1 LAQVRKWPLSMS
13 AAGAVAS
20 SSAVATQ
27 PAPELI
33 ATGARVLP
41 ADVVSRE
48 TRDLG
53 AALEIVCD
61 GSDEE
66 EPIESTSSGETSPL
80 GLSLLY
86 LKRARQFSAVGP
98 EKPTPIDT
106 TTEGVELENQ
116 GVETSPLGKALLDR
130 KRYHAR
136 RRQQREGAELRDMS
150 SCMNAEAGIAA

>member
-1 LAQVRKWPLSMS
+1 MS
-13 AAGAVAS
+13 VAGAVAPS
-20 SSAVATQ
+20 PALVSL
-27 PAPELI
+27 PAPELE
-33 ATGARVLP
+33 VVP
-41 ADVVSRE
+41 ADVVTRE
-48 TRDLG
+48 AGDLG
-53 AALEIVCD
+53 SALDIACD

-86 LKRARQFSAVGP
+86 LKRARQFSAAGP
-98 EKPTPIDT
+98 EKPLQPVDT
-106 TTEGVELENQ
+106 TIEGAELENQ

-150 SCMNAEAGIAA
+150 SCMNAEAGIAS

>member
-1 LAQVRKWPLSMS
+1 MS
-13 AAGAVAS
+13 AACAVAS

-27 PAPELI
+27 PAPELN
-33 ATGARVLP
+33 VLP
-41 ADVVSRE
+41 ANVVSRE
-48 TRDLG
+48 RTASDLG
-53 AALEIVCD
+53 AALDIVCD

-86 LKRARQFSAVGP
+86 LKRARQFSVAGP

-106 TTEGVELENQ
+106 TTEGMELENQ

>member
-1 LAQVRKWPLSMS
+1 VRTWPLSMS

-27 PAPELI
+27 PAPELN
-33 ATGARVLP
+33 VLP
-41 ADVVSRE
+41 ANVVSRE

-53 AALEIVCD
+53 AALDIVCD

-86 LKRARQFSAVGP
+86 LKRARQFSVAGP

-116 GVETSPLGKALLDR
+116 SVETSPLGKALLDR

>member
-1 LAQVRKWPLSMS
+1 LEV
-13 AAGAVAS
+13 V
-20 SSAVATQ
+20 
-27 PAPELI
+27 
-33 ATGARVLP
+33 P
-41 ADVVSRE
+41 ADVVTRE
-48 TRDLG
+48 AGDLG
-53 AALEIVCD
+53 SALDIACD

-86 LKRARQFSAVGP
+86 LKRARQFSAAGP
-98 EKPTPIDT
+98 EKPLQPVDT
-106 TTEGVELENQ
+106 TIEGAELENQ

-150 SCMNAEAGIAA
+150 SCMNAEAGIAS

>member
-1 LAQVRKWPLSMS
+1 LD
-13 AAGAVAS
+13 
-20 SSAVATQ
+20 
-27 PAPELI
+27 I
-33 ATGARVLP
+33 AC
-41 ADVVSRE
+41 DVS
-48 TRDLG
+48 
-53 AALEIVCD
+53 D
-61 GSDEE
+61 GE

-86 LKRARQFSAVGP
+86 LKRARQFSAAGP
-98 EKPTPIDT
+98 EKRLEPIDT
-106 TTEGVELENQ
+106 ASEGAELENQ